1 LIGNQDGVEQPEE
14 KKKKKRK
21 TRMGKRRAPAFKS
34 IFPLL
39 IRYVIM
45 GQKRE
50 KINARLK
57 KTQGWRWDG

>member
-21 TRMGKRRAPAFKS
+21 TKMGKRIAPAFKS

-39 IRYVIM
+39 SRYIIM

-57 KTQGWRWDG
+57 KTQIWREDG